1 MPSSPHFTLGIWEG
15 RLAKMLRAKQK
26 VLGVDCD
33 GENVLVKDCERI
45 ASGCGVIIIG
55 VLELRKILSQL

>member
-1 MPSSPHFTLGIWEG
+1 
-15 RLAKMLRAKQK
+15 MLRAKQK